1 MNCSAHSR
9 PVRKNETNKIAI
21 PSDYLSSRM
30 KEWACWANGKSSL
43 ASVIIL
49 RVGRRKIVRVTL
61 ECLETEG

>member
-1 MNCSAHSR
+1 M
-9 PVRKNETNKIAI
+9 

-61 ECLETEG
+61 KCLETEG